1 MEFCAI
7 LPSKSLNKNALRSI
21 FFFAII
27 ITYFFGF
34 WYAN

>member
-7 LPSKSLNKNALRSI
+7 HASKSLNKNALHSI

>member
-1 MEFCAI
+1 MEFCATH
-7 LPSKSLNKNALRSI
+7 PSKSLNKNALHSI